1 MGKKAVLDKGS
12 IGKAPSVLV
21 VGGPE
26 TSRSSLRDFLEVS
39 GYRAFE
45 AADKKEGLAACE
57 RERPDIVLADLEM
70 PRNDGLT
77 FVADVN
83 DTYGALPV
91 IVISEKGGVPDAAGS
106 GRLWNWGCLTKPV
119 NREALDITIRYALE
133 RARLLEENVRYREHL
148 EKEVLT
154 KTRELRDGRK
164 RYQRLLESVTNY
176 VYTVS
181 FKDGKPTGTIH
192 QHGCEKVTGYTS
204 AEYNTTPDLW
214 YRIVHDDDRQQ
225 VLDMAQRILTESEN
239 LKLEHRILHKDGSLR
254 WIRNT
259 LVPYRD
265 MEGNLLAYDGIIYD
279 ITERKLA
286 DIKLRESEERFSQ
299 LFQQQEDAIILFKLD
314 TFELVD
320 ANLAAT
326 ELFGYR
332 RDELLCSF
340 PWPFVVD
347 RHMELRK
354 SLCAALDQNGRFDLF
369 RYPLIRKYG
378 TPVDVSMRG
387 KLVTIMDDNVVY
399 CSIRDITEKI
409 RLEEDVRDTQAKLIQ
424 ANKMA
429 SLGMLSSGIAH
440 EINNPNNFIL
450 FNSSLLA
457 ETWQAVQEILDD
469 HAAEQGDFYLAGQRF
484 SEVREETP
492 RLIAGLSEGARRIK
506 AIVETLKGFVREEPG
521 GTGTS
526 VDINRTV
533 RMAMTLLSHEIRRHN
548 CDITMDLGSDLPHAF
563 GKSQQIEQVVINLVT
578 NALHAVAG
586 NGGGIRLATAYDRAG
601 ESVIITIQDEG
612 VGMAKEELERM
623 AEPFFTTRAAQGG
636 TGLGVSISRSIVR
649 EHNGSLVYVSEPG
662 RGTTVSVRLPVS
674 ESSTRGV
681 NNGGT
686 TP

>member
-1 MGKKAVLDKGS
+1 MLKV
-12 IGKAPSVLV
+12 PSVLV
-21 VGGPE
+21 VGDSE
-26 TSRSSLRDFLEVS
+26 AVRSPLRDFLEMT
-39 GYRAFE
+39 GYRVFE
-45 AADKKEGLAACE
+45 AANIKEGLATCD

-70 PRNDGLT
+70 PRNNESSL
-77 FVADVN
+77 VAEFN
-83 DTYGALPV
+83 DIHINMPV
-91 IVISEKGGVPDAAGS
+91 ILISEKGRRPEPVEEVRQWS
-106 GRLWNWGCLTKPV
+106 WGCLTRPV
-119 NREALDITIRYALE
+119 NKEALDVTIQYSLE
-133 RARLLEENVRYREHL
+133 RARLLEENVRYREQL

-154 KTRELRDGRK
+154 KTRELSDGRK

-176 VYTVS
+176 VYSVS
-181 FKDGKPTGTIH
+181 FKEGRPTGTVY

-214 YRIVHDDDRQQ
+214 YKIVHDDDRPQ

-239 LKLEHRILHKDGSLR
+239 LMLEHRILHKDGSLR

-265 MEGNLLAYDGIIYD
+265 MEGTLLAYDGIIYD

-299 LFQQQEDAIILFKLD
+299 LFLQQEDAIILFKFD
-314 TFELVD
+314 TFEIVD

-326 ELFGYR
+326 ELFGYG
-332 RDELLCSF
+332 RDELLSTF
-340 PWPFVVD
+340 PWPFVGD
-347 RHMELRK
+347 GNKELRK
-354 SLCAALDQNGRFDLF
+354 SLCAALDQNGRFDVF
-369 RYPLIRKYG
+369 RHPLIRKYG

-387 KLVTIMDDNVVY
+387 KLVTIMDDKVVY

-457 ETWQAVQEILDD
+457 ETWQAVLEILDD

-506 AIVETLKGFVREEPG
+506 AIVETLKGFVRDDPG
-521 GTGTS
+521 GPGSS
-526 VDINRTV
+526 VDINGTV

-548 CDITMDLGSDLPHAF
+548 RDIRVDLGSDLPHAF
-563 GKSQQIEQVVINLVT
+563 GKSQQIEQVVINLVS

-586 NGGGIRLATAYDRAG
+586 NGGGIRLATTYDRVG

-612 VGMAKEELERM
+612 AGMTREELERV
-623 AEPFFTTRAAQGG
+623 AEPFFTTRSAQGG

-649 EHNGSLVYVSEPG
+649 EHNGTLVYVSEPG
-662 RGTTVSVRLPVS
+662 RGTTVTVRLPIS
-674 ESSTRGV
+674 ESLTKGV
-681 NNGGT
+681 NNGGAI
-686 TP
+686 P